1 MIELL
6 TGQVARLG
14 TDSLTLLVGGVGF
27 RVAVTPRHG
36 LNLRLNQDATLVT
49 KMVVKEDDISLYGFE
64 SSAELEIFDL
74 LCSVS
79 GIGPKLAM
87 TVLSGMDADGVR
99 NAVNASDDAAFRA
112 ISGIGPK
119 TAKLIVISLSNKV
132 GLSVHLPHA
141 NVIQALVQLGTDE
154 ARARAVISEIPV
166 GLDDSAALKAA
177 LSLLGSSKLG
187 EA

>member
-1 MIELL
+1 
-6 TGQVARLG
+6 
-14 TDSLTLLVGGVGF
+14 
-27 RVAVTPRHG
+27 
-36 LNLRLNQDATLVT
+36 
-49 KMVVKEDDISLYGFE
+49 
-64 SSAELEIFDL
+64 
-74 LCSVS
+74 
-79 GIGPKLAM
+79 
-87 TVLSGMDADGVR
+87 
-99 NAVNASDDAAFRA
+99 
-112 ISGIGPK
+112 SGIGPK